1 MNIKEINERVDE
13 LAVTLVSNPPED
25 IKSLAERIVKMIFFL
40 NEKFDCEE
48 DVDFIKV
55 NEYHNGGDNSWRNTF
70 VQIECNWSSINVSIY
85 GLLGEFEDREL
96 NGKRLQEAI
105 NEYMESSQFINSDNQ
120 TPNISRVPIRVFD
133 ILQSDKCLDKIQ
145 AKIIF
150 DIIKFVL
157 DEEVKMEIDFEH
169 IRNMVAKFAN
179 NCFGL
184 LLKYYNRT
192 YIESMIS
199 FKNCSDSKLELIK
212 ASMDNSE
219 KFYKEGNESY
229 EYPSILDVCE

>member
-1 MNIKEINERVDE
+1 MNIKEINEHVE
-13 LAVTLVSNPPED
+13 EINVTLVSNSSED
-25 IKSLAERIVKMIFFL
+25 IKSLAERIVKMLFFL
-40 NEKFDCEE
+40 NDKFDCEE
-48 DVDFIKV
+48 DIDFINV
-55 NEYHNGGDNSWRNTF
+55 NEYHTGGDNSWRDTF
-70 VQIECNWSSINVSIY
+70 VQIECSWNSISVTIY
-85 GLLGEFEDREL
+85 GLLGEFDDREL
-96 NGKRLQEAI
+96 NGIKLQKAI
-105 NEYMESSQFINSDNQ
+105 NEYMDSSQLINSDNQ

-145 AKIIF
+145 AKILF

-184 LLKYYNRT
+184 LLKYYNRE
-192 YIESMIS
+192 YIDSMIS
-199 FKNCSDSKLELIK
+199 FKNCSDGKLELIK

-229 EYPSILDVCE
+229 ECLSILDVGE